1 MSINIRE
8 IYPQVTYPV
17 PISTPMIAPFWR
29 WDHTL
34 DWPVI
39 DGKLLASGGGG
50 SIAATASFTVDPFSP
65 DSKVCSRLVN
75 RVLTH
80 TYILI

>member
-1 MSINIRE
+1 
-8 IYPQVTYPV
+8 
-17 PISTPMIAPFWR
+17 MIAPFWR
-29 WDHTL
+29 WDHSL

-65 DSKVCSRLVN
+65 DSKVSGFFLKSEYQSLRLN
-75 RVLTH
+75 LFFRITPSSYLD
-80 TYILI
+80 